1 MRSVKLLLLS
11 TLLAIMVWLTASA
24 AWGSHKIFAS
34 FEASQTEV
42 LGTIRCTRQ
51 GEDQWSGSVRIMPNY
66 VRAHGLCLVQPA
78 RYLEPWEDLR
88 ITGQLVNEKSEE
100 RQGIDLT
107 GDAWHNQSRTEI
119 LIATR
124 QEPGPATLSITISG
138 LRNKIEADELHLDV
152 VNMLCGCEIMG
163 GVFLIVIAAAA
174 GLVALLLAIGLGRAA
189 MRDRVIKS
197 PGQARLIFTKIRV

>member
-1 MRSVKLLLLS
+1 MQSLKLLLLS

-24 AWGSHKIFAS
+24 AWGSHKIFAA
-34 FEASQTEV
+34 FEAAQTEV

-51 GEDQWSGSVRIMPNY
+51 GEDQWSGSVRIVPSY
-66 VRAHGLCLVQPA
+66 VRAHGLCLLQPA
-78 RYLEPWEDLR
+78 RYLEPWKDLR
-88 ITGQLVNEKSEE
+88 ITGELLNEKSQE

-107 GDAWHNQSRTEI
+107 SDAWQNQSRTEI

-124 QEPGPATLSITISG
+124 QEPGPATLSITMSG
-138 LRNKIEADELHLDV
+138 LRDMIEEDELQLDV

-174 GLVALLLAIGLGRAA
+174 GFLALLLAIWLWKSA
-189 MRDRVIKS
+189 MRHR
-197 PGQARLIFTKIRV
+197 ATRATA

>member
-1 MRSVKLLLLS
+1 MRSLKLLLLS

-24 AWGSHKIFAS
+24 AWGSHKIFAA
-34 FEASQTEV
+34 FKAAQTEV

-51 GEDQWSGSVRIMPNY
+51 GEDQWSGSVRIVPSY
-66 VRAHGLCLVQPA
+66 VRAHGLSLVQPA
-78 RYLEPWEDLR
+78 RYLEPWKDLR
-88 ITGQLVNEKSEE
+88 ITGELLNEKSQE

-107 GDAWHNQSRTEI
+107 SDAWQNQSRIEI

-124 QEPGPATLSITISG
+124 QEPGPANLSVTISG
-138 LRNKIEADELHLDV
+138 LRDKIEENELQLDV

-174 GLVALLLAIGLGRAA
+174 GFVTLLLAIWLGRSA
-189 MRDRVIKS
+189 MRDR
-197 PGQARLIFTKIRV
+197 ATRLSA